1 MRVTQAGLW
10 NLVRQNLATNST
22 RLREVED
29 QAVTGL
35 LISKP
40 SDAPELVGQ
49 IDRLQAGSL
58 DQEVYGKNA
67 TQAIGSL
74 DQLDSALGRVHDT
87 LSRARELAVQTAGDL
102 SNSDDRGYAALEVSA
117 LRDTLL
123 DAANSNFGGRY
134 IFAGT
139 AYDTPPFADDGSYTG
154 STDVPTTKV
163 GDSTWV
169 DTGLDGS
176 AVFDDSV
183 DIFAAIDAFQTALEA
198 DDTTGIQS
206 ALDDIDAA
214 LDQVMSARANVGNQ
228 TNVATDA
235 SSLAESLGAQ
245 LDAGLSDIVSADPA
259 ETYMKL
265 SELRTSYQTALQVAA
280 SARSVGLFDLM

>member
-67 TQAIGSL
+67 SQAVGSL

-102 SNSDDRGYAALEVSA
+102 SNSDDRGYAALEVSS

-139 AYDTPPFADDGSYTG
+139 AYDSPPFADDGSYTG
-154 STDVPTTKV
+154 STDTPTTKV

-198 DDTTGIQS
+198 DDTAGIQS

>member
-1 MRVTQAGLW
+1 MRVTQAGIW
-10 NLVRQNLATNST
+10 NLVRQNLASNST
-22 RLREVED
+22 RLREVEE

-35 LISKP
+35 LITKP

-102 SNSDDRGYAALEVSA
+102 SNSDDRGSAALEVGA

-123 DAANSNFGGRY
+123 NAANSNFGGRY

-139 AYDTPPFADDGSYTG
+139 AYDTPPFADDGTYTG

-176 AVFDDSV
+176 AVFDDTA
-183 DIFAAIDAFQTALEA
+183 DIFAAIDAFQAALES
-198 DDTTGIQS
+198 DDTAGIQT

-214 LDQVMSARANVGNQ
+214 LDQVMSARANVGNE

>member
-1 MRVTQAGLW
+1 MRVTQAGIW
-10 NLVRQNLATNST
+10 NLVRQNLASNST
-22 RLREVED
+22 RLREVEE

-35 LISKP
+35 LITKP

-67 TQAIGSL
+67 AQAIGSL

-139 AYDTPPFADDGSYTG
+139 AYDTPPFADDGSYVG

-176 AVFDDSV
+176 AVFDDTA
-183 DIFAAIDAFQTALEA
+183 DIFAAIDAFQTALES
-198 DDTTGIQS
+198 DDTAGIQA

-280 SARSVGLFDLM
+280 SAKSVGLFDLI